1 MALQHYAC
9 RNCGHWQ
16 PWFVGSEPVACPVC
30 TDVRNALP
38 EDGWDWVTTDRAD
51 AELETQWRELVPDKL
66 WGFSCTPKFGLGATG
81 WLLLHDRGNVAFEAA
96 PRYSP
101 AALAKIRELGGIR
114 VLSTSH
120 PHGYGGLWQ
129 LQEAFAPDLP
139 LQKED
144 LKYSKAFKVS
154 RPYDDRLDDLSRTSP
169 SATPAGTTRGTAV
182 LYWDAIAAVF
192 CGDALKIDFTGDGGV
207 HEDGADSP
215 PDDGSTR
222 TGTPRAISPVIRGST
237 TRSRSRRT
245 NCGRYRDVFAD
256 LPFTTAL
263 TPFEYAPGVTREH
276 AVSLYEL
283 LLEGHPHTTP
293 VPISYLEDCY

>member
-1 MALQHYAC
+1 MC
-9 RNCGHWQ
+9 
-16 PWFVGSEPVACPVC
+16 V
-30 TDVRNALP
+30 DVRNALP
-38 EDGWDWVTTDRAD
+38 DDGFTWATEAAAD
-51 AELETQWRELVPDKL
+51 AELTTHWRELVPSKL

-81 WLLLHDRGNVAFEAA
+81 WLLLHERGNVAFEAA

-101 AALAKIRELGGIR
+101 EALEKIRELGGIE

-129 LQEAFAPDLP
+129 LQAAFDPVLP

-144 LKYSKAFKVS
+144 VKYTKAFMVN
-154 RPYDDRLDDLSRTSP
+154 RPYDDTHEIYPGLTLHHTGGHYEGHS
-169 SATPAGTTRGTAV
+169 V
-182 LYWDAIAAVF
+182 LFWDELAACF
-192 CGDALKIDFTGDGGV
+192 CGDALKIDFHGEGTPGGP
-207 HEDGADSP
+207 AA
-215 PDDGSTR
+215 DGSTR
-222 TGTPRAISPVIRGST
+222 VGQPTAISCHKGFHYQIPLSPDELR
-237 TRSRSRRT
+237 
-245 NCGRYRDVFAD
+245 RYRDVFSR

-293 VPISYLEDCY
+293 VPIGYLEDCY

>member
-1 MALQHYAC
+1 MPLQQYAC
-9 RNCGHWQ
+9 RHCGHWQ
-16 PWFVGSEPVACPVC
+16 PWFAGQDPVACPVC

-38 EDGWDWVTTDRAD
+38 PDGWDWVTTEKAD
-51 AELETQWRELVPDKL
+51 AELETQWRELVPGKL

-96 PRYSP
+96 PRYSA
-101 AALAKIRELGGIR
+101 AALEKIRELGGVRI
-114 VLSTSH
+114 LSTSH

-129 LQEAFAPDLP
+129 LQDEFAPDLP

-154 RPYDDRLDDLSRTSP
+154 RPYDDRLDLYPDLTLRHTGGHYEGHS
-169 SATPAGTTRGTAV
+169 V
-182 LYWDAIAAVF
+182 LYWDEIAAVF
-192 CGDALKIDFTGDGGV
+192 CGDALKIDFTGDGTP
-207 HEDGADSP
+207 DGP

-222 TGTPRAISPVIRGST
+222 TGTPRAISCHKGFHYQIPLSPEELRK
-237 TRSRSRRT
+237 
-245 NCGRYRDVFAD
+245 YRDVFAE